1 MNGLQIDRLTL
12 DVPAMSTPDAR
23 RLALLVA
30 AGLAQAS
37 GFGGGSNI
45 PSMQVAV
52 EASLTG
58 GLGILADRIV
68 ADALRQIQRTP

>member
-1 MNGLQIDRLTL
+1 MS
-12 DVPAMSTPDAR
+12 PANAR

-37 GFGGGSNI
+37 GFGGGGDI

-52 EASLTG
+52 EASPTG
-58 GLGILADRIV
+58 VLGILADRIV
-68 ADALRQIQRTP
+68 ADALRQIRRTP

>member
-12 DVPAMSTPDAR
+12 DVPTMSTPDAR

-30 AGLAQAS
+30 AGLAQAA
-37 GFGGGSNI
+37 GFGSSAEI
-45 PSMQVAV
+45 PSMRVAV
-52 EASLTG
+52 EVSTTN

-68 ADALRQIQRTP
+68 ADALRQIRRTT